1 MLVTRIIFEKKF
13 RPMVVTSQ
21 AREFELLLGAWLFLL
36 YFRSWSVLNQV
47 PQGDSFLV
55 IQRKLKNGAAVLL
68 ESK

>member
-21 AREFELLLGAWLFLL
+21 ARVFELPLGAGFFLL
-36 YFRSWSVLNQV
+36 YLRSWSVPNLV

-55 IQRKLKNGAAVLL
+55 MQRKLKNGAAVLL